1 MSSAYIPALSEL
13 DQYLWASSRHYRAYE
28 KLGAHLCQHE
38 GMNGVHFAVWA
49 PHAVEVSVIGRFNG
63 WREGVNRLHKH
74 HETGIWSGFIEGVG
88 HGDAYKY
95 SIHSELGGYRSDR
108 ADPYAFCA
116 ELRPDTASRV
126 WDLERHEWHDGDW
139 LERRKTWNP
148 FRSPVNIYEVHL
160 GSWRKTDD
168 GQWMSYREI
177 APHLADYVVE
187 MGYTHVEI
195 LPVTEYPYDGSWGYQ
210 VVGYFAPTVRFG
222 QPEDFMALVD
232 TLHQRGIGVILD
244 WVPAHFP
251 TDGFA
256 LGFFDG
262 SHLYEH
268 ADPRKGFHPEWS
280 TFIFNYGRS
289 EVSNFLISSAMFWL
303 DKYHI
308 DGLRVDAVASMLYLD
323 YGRNQG
329 EWLPNR
335 FGGRE
340 NLEAV
345 AFLELLND
353 SIAKEYPGVMTMA
366 EESTAWPGVSK
377 PTSEGGL
384 GFTFKW
390 NMGWMNDTLAY
401 LKQDP
406 INRSYHHNKLTFGM
420 SYQYS
425 ECFLL
430 PLSHDEVVHGKASLV
445 YKMPGDDWQKFANLK
460 LLMGY
465 QIGHP
470 GKKLMFMGGEL
481 AQRRE
486 WDFGGQLDW
495 HLLQHASHQ
504 GIRNWARDLNAVY
517 RDEPAAHQLD
527 NFPGG
532 FSWMECDDKD
542 TSVFSFVRFSEQP
555 RESLLFVLNFT
566 PVPRMA
572 HRIAL
577 PWPGLW
583 RQILNS
589 DSPLYGG
596 EGVGVARDVRSEAVP
611 YRYQEHSA
619 EFVVPPLA
627 VLVYRGPE
635 PLPIPLAKEK
645 EPAKK
650 NEIGPLEST
659 PATELAPRTTGAVTE
674 SSDQCSVKLQ
684 ERG

>member
-1 MSSAYIPALSEL
+1 MSSIPIPALSDF
-13 DQYLWASSRHYRAYE
+13 DQYLWAASRHYRAYQ

-38 GMNGVHFAVWA
+38 GRHGVHFAVWA
-49 PHAVEVSVIGRFNG
+49 PHAIQVSVIGEFNQ
-63 WREGVNRLHKH
+63 WREGMALLHKH
-74 HETGIWSGFIEGVG
+74 HETGIWSGFVEGVG
-88 HGDAYKY
+88 HGDGYKY
-95 SIHSELGGYRSDR
+95 SIRSELNNYHTER

-116 ELRPDTASRV
+116 ELRPNTASRV
-126 WDLERHEWHDGDW
+126 WDLDRHEWHDQEWMQKRQG
-139 LERRKTWNP
+139 WNP
-148 FRSPVNIYEVHL
+148 HREAVNIYEVHL
-160 GSWRKTDD
+160 GSWRKSD
-168 GQWMSYREI
+168 GNWLTYREM
-177 APHLADYVVE
+177 APLLADYVVN

-210 VVGYFAPTVRFG
+210 VVGYFAPTARFG

-232 TLHQRGIGVILD
+232 ALHQRGIGVILD

-256 LGFFDG
+256 LGYFDG

-289 EVSNFLISSAMFWL
+289 EVSNFLVSSAMFWL

-323 YGRNQG
+323 YGRKAG

-345 AFLELLND
+345 AFLELLNE
-353 SIAKEYPGVMTMA
+353 SIAKEYPGVITMA
-366 EESTAWPGVSK
+366 EESTSWPRVSK
-377 PTSEGGL
+377 PTGEGGL

-401 LKQDP
+401 FKEDP
-406 INRSYHHNKLTFGM
+406 IHRAYHHNKLTFGM

-445 YKMPGDDWQKFANLK
+445 HKMPGDDWQKFANLR

-470 GKKLMFMGGEL
+470 GKKLMFMGAEI

-495 HLLQHASHQ
+495 HLLEHASHH
-504 GIRNWARDLNAVY
+504 GIQSWARDLNRIY
-517 RDEPAAHQLD
+517 RDEPAVHQLD
-527 NFPGG
+527 NFPEG
-532 FSWMECDDKD
+532 FTWMECDDKD
-542 TSVFSFVRFSEQP
+542 TSVVSFVRFADQP
-555 RESLLFVLNFT
+555 RSAVLFICNFT
-566 PVPRMA
+566 PVPRPA
-572 HRIAL
+572 HRVGL

-583 RQILNS
+583 TQILNS
-589 DSPLYGG
+589 DEQRYGG
-596 EGVGVARDVRSEAVP
+596 SGLGVGRDAQSEAISHK
-611 YRYQEHSA
+611 YQQQSA
-619 EFVVPPLA
+619 QFEVPPLA

-635 PLPIPLAKEK
+635 PPPLPPVVDA
-645 EPAKK
+645 P
-650 NEIGPLEST
+650 ESAAQKT
-659 PATELAPRTTGAVTE
+659 IEAT
-674 SSDQCSVKLQ
+674 
-684 ERG
+684 

>member
-1 MSSAYIPALSEL
+1 MSSAYIPALSEF
-13 DQYLWASSRHYRAYE
+13 DQYLWAASRHYRAYE

-49 PHAVEVSVIGRFNG
+49 PHAVEVSVIGGFNG
-63 WREGVNRLHKH
+63 WRDGMNRLHKH
-74 HETGIWSGFIEGVG
+74 HETGIWSGFVEGVG

-95 SIHSELGGYRSDR
+95 SIHSELGSYHSDR

-126 WDLERHEWHDGDW
+126 WDLDRHEWRDGDW
-139 LERRKTWNP
+139 MQRRKTWDP
-148 FRSPVNIYEVHL
+148 YRSAVNIYEVHL
-160 GSWRKTDD
+160 GSWQKTDD
-168 GQWMSYREI
+168 GQWMSYREM
-177 APHLADYVVE
+177 APRLADYVVE

-210 VVGYFAPTVRFG
+210 VVGYFAPTARFG

-280 TFIFNYGRS
+280 TFIFNYGRG

-353 SIAKEYPGVMTMA
+353 SIGKEYPGVMTMA

-495 HLLQHASHQ
+495 HLLEHASHQ
-504 GIRNWARDLNAVY
+504 GIRNWARDLNVVY

-527 NFPGG
+527 NFPAG

-542 TSVFSFVRFSEQP
+542 TSVFSFVRFSDQP
-555 RESLLFVLNFT
+555 REALLFVLNFT
-566 PVPRMA
+566 PVPRMT

-577 PWPGLW
+577 PWPGPW
-583 RQILNS
+583 RQLLNS
-589 DSPLYGG
+589 DNPLYGG
-596 EGVGVARDVRSEAVP
+596 EGVGVARDVHSEAVP
-611 YRYQEHSA
+611 HRYQEHSA

-635 PLPIPLAKEK
+635 PPPVPLVKEK
-645 EPAKK
+645 KPAKK
-650 NEIGPLEST
+650 EVGHE
-659 PATELAPRTTGAVTE
+659 ATDAGIEPTE
-674 SSDQCSVKLQ
+674 
-684 ERG
+684 